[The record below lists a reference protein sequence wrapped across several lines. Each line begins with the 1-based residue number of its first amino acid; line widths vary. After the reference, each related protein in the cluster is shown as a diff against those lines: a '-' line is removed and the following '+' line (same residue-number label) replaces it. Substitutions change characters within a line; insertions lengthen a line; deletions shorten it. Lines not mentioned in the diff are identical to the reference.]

1 MSRLI
6 LASGS
11 VYRRQMLE
19 RLGLKFEVD
28 PADIDESPCPGEDG
42 ASLARRLSRE
52 KAETVAKRSPGAI
65 VIGADQVAECNGRL
79 LGKPGNAERA
89 AEQLAWMSG
98 RTVVYHSAMV
108 FCQDERRDEVLVPTV
123 LRMRRL
129 TLERIERYLELDRP
143 YDCAGAMRSES
154 LGVTLVESIS
164 SDDPTALIGLPLIAC
179 VRLLED
185 FGVDCLSL

>member
-19 RLGLKFEVD
+19 RLGLVFEVD
-28 PADIDESPCPGEDG
+28 PADIDETPRPGEDG

-52 KAETVAKRSPGAI
+52 KAAAVADRRPGAI

-98 RTVVYHSAMV
+98 RTVVYYSAMAI
-108 FCQDERRDEVLVPTV
+108 CRDQRRDEVLVPTI
-123 LRMRRL
+123 LRMRAL
-129 TLERIERYLELDRP
+129 SPERIERYLQRDRP
-143 YDCAGAMRSES
+143 
-154 LGVTLVESIS
+154 
-164 SDDPTALIGLPLIAC
+164 
-179 VRLLED
+179 
-185 FGVDCLSL
+185 